1 MEHYSITL
9 DSPLGPKQGTLAVE
23 GCGARVTGALSIL
36 RQDNPF
42 TGERLENGQIR
53 ILHELRTA
61 FSTLPGEAL
70 LSFDRDHVT
79 GSVNAGGKA
88 FAVSGV
94 KMDAEN
100 RANGG

>member
-9 DSPLGPKQGTLAVE
+9 DSPLGPKQGTLAIE
-23 GCGARVTGALSIL
+23 GSVTQVTGTLSIL
-36 RQDNPF
+36 GRDNPF

-61 FSTLPGEAL
+61 FSTLPSEAL
-70 LSFDRDHVT
+70 LSFDEDHVT
-79 GSVNAGGKA
+79 GSVNAGGIA
-88 FAVSGV
+88 FAVRGV

-100 RANGG
+100 RENGG